1 MLKQCIAKIALA
13 MQRVAWC
20 LLVAF
25 PCLACVVHVA
35 HDANARLNILDSR
48 RQWFPC
54 SFATIIKQDLV
65 FLWQKFFTQ
74 ATPLS
79 KRALGEWPNISFLH

>member
-13 MQRVAWC
+13 TQLVAWC
-20 LLVAF
+20 PLAAF
-25 PCLACVVHVA
+25 PCLACVAHVA
-35 HDANARLNILDSR
+35 HDANAPSNISGNK

-65 FLWQKFFTQ
+65 FLWHEFFT
-74 ATPLS
+74 
-79 KRALGEWPNISFLH
+79 